1 MNITIKSSRALG
13 RAVRD
18 ARRARALSQ
27 AQVAELASLAQPTI
41 SKIEAGVGSAS
52 LETLLRLLAV
62 LQLQLALTDG
72 DSKHSETPWEQES

>member
-18 ARRARALSQ
+18 ARRDKALSQ
-27 AQVAELASLAQPTI
+27 TQAAKLASLAQPTI
-41 SKIEAGVGSAS
+41 SKIEAGVGSVS
-52 LETLLRLLAV
+52 LETLLRLLAA

-72 DSKHSETPWEQES
+72 DSNSSEAPWEQES